1 MDESVLEK
9 TFKNTLYIFGGNN
22 SYRTIYLCA
31 NYLYNLTN
39 VNIEKR
45 F

>member
-1 MDESVLEK
+1 MKAYWKKLLRTPYTSCD
-9 TFKNTLYIFGGNN
+9 GNN